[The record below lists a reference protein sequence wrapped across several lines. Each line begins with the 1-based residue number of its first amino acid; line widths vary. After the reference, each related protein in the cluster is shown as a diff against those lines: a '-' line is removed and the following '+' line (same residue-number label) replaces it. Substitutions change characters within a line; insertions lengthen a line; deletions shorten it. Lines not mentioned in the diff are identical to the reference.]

1 VAVRGHNRASHG
13 APVSGRVCS
22 ENSPSAVKCSWSGIC
37 PAAMRSRANPT
48 SWEPPGDTPRPPSI
62 TSSAQAARKGSRAR
76 GRTRHGTSWCP
87 RQARGGPPVRCRSD
101 ADDAGALRRPDRGP
115 RRWCRGGD
123 YGGPMRR
130 WALGVVAVLGGAAFG
145 TWLAAR
151 PAVVA
156 RVAPPPDRRAGVGPR
171 VHGATDGVQCQ
182 LDRDPGPRSA
192 RLVEV
197 DADSLDELGPDAG
210 DAGRRVVHVPPA
222 ARGRARL
229 AHPRRPRPGGAG
241 VGGRRLRRS
250 GRAGPAG
257 GHGGVRARGGRAAR
271 RSRERLW
278 ARRWP
283 RRGTAPSS
291 SSCRPASRARCGS
304 RACSGRSCCGRR
316 ASGWRPRRA
325 RRWSSRCSRRSRR
338 GRSGWDLLPTDG
350 GLRVTAT
357 TPGGPAARA
366 GLQVGDLVVS
376 VGGAA
381 AGEQPVAD
389 VLERPLPVVVELADG
404 RELTVAP

>member
-1 VAVRGHNRASHG
+1 M
-13 APVSGRVCS
+13 VS
-22 ENSPSAVKCSWSGIC
+22 
-37 PAAMRSRANPT
+37 
-48 SWEPPGDTPRPPSI
+48 
-62 TSSAQAARKGSRAR
+62 
-76 GRTRHGTSWCP
+76 
-87 RQARGGPPVRCRSD
+87 
-101 ADDAGALRRPDRGP
+101 
-115 RRWCRGGD
+115 RWD

-197 DADSLDELGPDAG
+197 DADSLDELGPTPVTLDGEWFTFHPRLADG
-210 DAGRRVVHVPPA
+210 LGWLTLDGHAPAALAWADGACVDLVAPVPLGVTVVYGRVVDAPPDVHVNGCGLGGGLDEDGTFELELPPGESCEVWLT
-222 ARGRARL
+222 RVFGTQL
-229 AHPRRPRPGGAG
+229 
-241 VGGRRLRRS
+241 LRS
-250 GRAGPAG
+250 S
-257 GHGGVRARGGRAAR
+257 GVRVAA
-271 RSRERLW
+271 
-278 ARRWP
+278 
-283 RRGTAPSS
+283 TAGEAVELTLLAPE
-291 SSCRPASRARCGS
+291 PPGAV
-304 RACSGRSCCGRR
+304 
-316 ASGWRPRRA
+316 
-325 RRWSSRCSRRSRR
+325 
-338 GRSGWDLLPTDG
+338 GWDLLPTDG